1 MELQLIKAIIILPG
15 TALIFVPGLIMWFS
29 GEAATHF
36 TPLNPADLRLWIAL
50 VPLGIGLAF
59 AMWTVRLFIH
69 IGLGTPAPWN
79 PPKKLVV
86 HGPYRHARNP
96 MITSVLFILG
106 AEALWFGLWPIAG
119 WMLVFF
125 VANAIYFP
133 LKEEPD
139 LERRFGADYRQY
151 KANVPRWIPRLRP
164 WDMP

>member
-1 MELQLIKAIIILPG
+1 MKLPLIKAIIILPG

-29 GEAATHF
+29 GEAETHF

-50 VPLGIGLAF
+50 VPLALGLAL
-59 AMWTVRLFIH
+59 AMWTVRLFMH
-69 IGLGTPAPWN
+69 IGLGTPAPWD

-86 HGPYRHARNP
+86 HGPYRHVRNP

-106 AEALWFGLWPIAG
+106 AESLWFGSWPIAG

-125 VANAIYFP
+125 VANAVYFP

-139 LERRFGADYRQY
+139 LEQRFGADYRLY